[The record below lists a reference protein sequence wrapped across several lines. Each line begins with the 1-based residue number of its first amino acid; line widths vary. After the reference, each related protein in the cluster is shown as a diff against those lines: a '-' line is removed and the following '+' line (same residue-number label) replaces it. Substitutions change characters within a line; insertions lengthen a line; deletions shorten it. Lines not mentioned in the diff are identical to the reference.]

1 MLTKATM
8 SLLHGYLTPRQRRI
22 WRLRFQGLTQADISR
37 TLNVTRQT
45 VNRAVTTIDAKVSR
59 ALTEAAQLHG
69 VEARRLDPLKGYLLG
84 YSSRLKTEV
93 LMTFSSKNGV
103 QIWYR
108 GEGECGS
115 CSRLEECTRILLSE
129 AEERGIQLAEGDK
142 ASSPSKLAERLF
154 IRILGEG

>member
-1 MLTKATM
+1 MMTVM

-22 WRLRFQGLTQADISR
+22 WRLRFEGLTQADISR
-37 TLNVTRQT
+37 RLRVTRQT

-84 YSSRLKTEV
+84 YSGRLKTDV
-93 LMTFSSKNGV
+93 LITFSSTNGV
-103 QIWYR
+103 QVWYR

-115 CSRLEECTRILLSE
+115 CSRLKECTRILLSE
-129 AEERGIQLAEGDK
+129 AEERGIELAEGDK
-142 ASSPSKLAERLF
+142 AGPPSKLAERLF
-154 IRILGEG
+154 TRILKEG